1 MIGLVCALPS
11 EAAAMVRLLALKKQA
26 GWTPFTTY
34 EGPGH
39 RLVVSGVGKVRA
51 AAATAYLL
59 GSELPWKWVL
69 LNFGVAGGGSDL
81 AIGQACLAHKV
92 VDHSTGSV
100 YYPDLLV
107 RHPWQEETLVTH
119 DRPVFE
125 TGQHRLV
132 DMEASGFMD
141 TALRYLSSGQLAV
154 VKVVSDH
161 FRRDG
166 PIHPEEL
173 LARHA
178 QQLADHLLAL
188 EQLLG
193 ALAPALS
200 DDETRLLEEV
210 RVRLRLT
217 VTQARQLEK
226 LALYY
231 KLSGNSDLDRRLAP
245 QLATEV
251 TTKAEARQAL
261 SRIESELAV
270 P

>member
-11 EAAAMVRLLALKKQA
+11 EAAAMVGLLALKKQA
-26 GWTPFTTY
+26 GWTPFPTY
-34 EGPGH
+34 EGPGY

-59 GSELPWKWVL
+59 GSEPPWKWVL
-69 LNFGVAGGGSDL
+69 LNFGVAGGAPDL
-81 AIGQACLAHKV
+81 PIGQACLAHKV
-92 VDHSTGSV
+92 VDQSTGSV

-107 RHPWQEETLVTH
+107 RHLWPEETLVTH
-119 DRPVFE
+119 DRPVLE
-125 TGQHRLV
+125 TGEHRLV

-154 VKVVSDH
+154 IKVVSDH
-161 FRRDG
+161 CRRDD
-166 PIHPEEL
+166 PLHPDQL
-173 LARHA
+173 LAGHA
-178 QQLADHLLAL
+178 QPLAEHARAL

-200 DDETRLLEEV
+200 EEEAGLLVEV
-210 RVRLRLT
+210 KAKLRLT
-217 VTQARQLEK
+217 VTQSRQLEK

-231 KLSGNSDLDRRLAP
+231 KLSGNTDLSRRLAP

-261 SRIESELAV
+261 VRIETELAV